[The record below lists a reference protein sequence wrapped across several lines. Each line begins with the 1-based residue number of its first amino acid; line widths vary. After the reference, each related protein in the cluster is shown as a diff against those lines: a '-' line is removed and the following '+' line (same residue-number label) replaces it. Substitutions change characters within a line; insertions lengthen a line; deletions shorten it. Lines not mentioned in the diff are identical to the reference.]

1 MAVKVRYDNAPS
13 TDPNDLS
20 SLIATSADDVEE
32 EEERRC
38 LFSSTG
44 ELPLVFVETAAV
56 DAIEALNHKTKTAS

>member
-32 EEERRC
+32 EERRY
-38 LFSSTG
+38 LFSSTV

>member
-13 TDPNDLS
+13 TFANDLS

-32 EEERRC
+32 EERRY